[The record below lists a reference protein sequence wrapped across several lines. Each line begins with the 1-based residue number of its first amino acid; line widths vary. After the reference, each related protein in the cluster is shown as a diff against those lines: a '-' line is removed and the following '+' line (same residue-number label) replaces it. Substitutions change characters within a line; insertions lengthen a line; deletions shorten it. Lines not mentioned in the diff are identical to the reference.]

1 MKKLGFILGATCAMV
16 IGVGGLTA
24 SRYGKQP
31 ERDARVIVEVNR
43 NVKSLSKEGIRQS
56 QDAVYHNIREYA
68 TTNVRRTQ
76 SFNELNNAFV
86 MEVNSNDIERIREV
100 PGVASVTVDKM
111 HWAHPLNYDDAV
123 VLGNDDSGQAAIDE
137 NENISAATMKKP
149 EETNDGEGTLV
160 AILDNE
166 FHLRGKTKTDAEWH
180 HEVYDPLDSDVGVR
194 YTFSSIKKVTGLNAK
209 SRKFGSKEG
218 EEGSEYLNSKVP
230 FYFDYGGES
239 LNYGKAG
246 EPKYDVHSDITY
258 HGSHVSSITAANA
271 PEYKGIA
278 PKAQLALM
286 KVFTDYN
293 AKKGIGETI
302 GLTDST
308 GAYDSVILTALEDCI
323 RLKVDGINMSLGSD
337 LDDFDGDSITLKTL
351 TRLSNEGIL
360 SAISAGN
367 SGKTSFASTG
377 AYANWSTDMVE
388 TGILSSYANNASTM
402 TIASGHPTRIFYENA
417 FSVPDE
423 KEGQKNIAF
432 EDQIVNRP
440 GMEDDYRNEFR
451 VSDLFTE
458 TVKSIDYQYI
468 PGFGTYADYGTLD
481 VNGKIA
487 VVNRGSTSFADKYA
501 TAVGQGAKALV
512 IINNDP
518 TASDFN
524 FRCSFGDGFNPTIPC
539 ALVLFKDKEY
549 FVNHPSG
556 AVGIIHKQVSD
567 NPNAYTASSFSTDG
581 ATFDLDL
588 KPEITAPGDNI
599 KGAVPEHAMTNLTQ
613 AEIAEQKL
621 KCYQYLSG
629 TSMSAPNY
637 AGAQALVL
645 SEKAGPIYHTAKAN
659 STTVSNDELDEIA
672 EYRKTVDMRLMSTAD
687 PMKDGEGAENP
698 ETNVRSP
705 ISPRIQGAGMVDL
718 DGAINTD
725 VYLEGLDLQGNK
737 IGKSKIALRNNPDI
751 AKGDIKLSFLAHNE
765 SEETRNYD
773 VTLTVMR
780 PALAQPNN
788 IVTKDYNYKGEVDDI
803 KNLSGMSYFDTDVR
817 KMAVATGSFAF
828 KDAVKVSKDIE
839 YYATEAAYT
848 ADQADI
854 AQGGQPSRKTTI
866 KQGYYY
872 NAANEGVDWQ
882 PLPSFTAQ
890 STKDVVI
897 DTITGQTVSVAPGES
912 TITINPYSL
921 SAEAK
926 KKILD
931 NYNYGCMI
939 EGFVTLKSKENKPDL
954 SIPYLGFYS
963 GTDKDA
969 NASYDSAPVTEP
981 FSFEKDI
988 TKVYPSDL
996 VNDITKSLIG
1006 KDNVNFESMIVAGYA
1021 ERPQK
1026 INTDSILTND
1036 QSFDRLAGFYKV
1048 GTRPSDD
1055 EYTDNPSNDIYIGNS
1070 KQSNTMIIQQFILR
1084 SVKENYFTITR
1095 KDNNEQVYSSALA
1108 DSLFGDSAGH
1118 WALYKSHVDAGYLS
1132 AGYVAHRAFG
1142 IVPLYDEITGEPFAS
1157 GEYELKFNYQL
1168 AATSHWV
1175 SKSYTLH
1182 IDNEAPVVK
1191 TITEYKDESGVNH
1204 VRVYFEEEK
1213 MSHAYIGNYIVDVDY
1228 DADKKMYYADET
1240 KEFVDNAI
1248 NEMSADGNQRLF
1260 IGGVDYARG
1269 TSGCIVH
1276 FNNYKNF
1283 LLGYQMVQGADVDSY
1298 MDFRVGDDN
1307 KLTFV
1312 NTNTGENIQLDS
1324 KYVKTNFP
1332 AVIDYVPTEEP
1343 AEPEPEKTSKKGCGG
1358 AVASLT
1364 LVISIPALMG
1374 ASLLFFKK
1382 KKGGK

>member
-1 MKKLGFILGATCAMV
+1 MKKLGFILGATCAAV
-16 IGVGGLTA
+16 IAVGGLTA
-24 SRYGKQP
+24 SRLAKQP
-31 ERDARVIVEVNR
+31 ERDARIIVEVNR
-43 NVKSLSKEGIRQS
+43 NVKSLSKQGIRNS
-56 QDAVYHNIREYA
+56 QDAVLNNIMEYA
-68 TTNVRRTQ
+68 TTNVRRTKCY
-76 SFNELNNAFV
+76 NELNNAFV
-86 MEVNSNDIERIREV
+86 LEVNTNDIERIREV
-100 PGVASVTVDKM
+100 PGVASVTLDEM
-111 HWAHPLNYDDAV
+111 HWKRTYNNDGFIALDAEAQGSEGSV
-123 VLGNDDSGQAAIDE
+123 E
-137 NENISAATMKKP
+137 ENISAATMHKP
-149 EETNDGEGTLV
+149 NDTNDGEGTIV

-166 FHLRGKTKTDAEWH
+166 FHLRGKTKTEAEWH
-180 HEVYDPLDSDVGVR
+180 HEVYEPLADDVGVR
-194 YTFSSIKKVTGLNAK
+194 YTFKTIKQVAGLNA
-209 SRKFGSKEG
+209 SARKFGSKEG

-239 LNYGKAG
+239 LSYGKAG
-246 EPKYDVHSDITY
+246 DPKYDVHSDLSY

-271 PEYKGIA
+271 PTYKGIA

-293 AKKGIGETI
+293 ADKGIGKTI
-302 GLTDST
+302 GLSNST
-308 GAYDSVILTALEDCI
+308 GAYDTVILSALEDCI
-323 RLKVDGINMSLGSD
+323 KLKVDGINMSLGSD

-351 TRLSNEGIL
+351 KKLADEGIL

-367 SGKTSFASTG
+367 SGKSSFSSTG
-377 AYANWSTDMVE
+377 AYANWTTSMAE
-388 TGILSSYANNASTM
+388 TGIMSSYANNANTM

-417 FSVPDE
+417 FTVPDE

-440 GMEDDYRNEFR
+440 GMEDDYRDEFR
-451 VSDLFTE
+451 VSDLFTN
-458 TVKSIDYQYI
+458 VQSYDYQYV
-468 PGFGTYADYGTLD
+468 PGFGTFADYGTLD
-481 VNGKIA
+481 CQGKIV

-524 FRCSFGDGFNPTIPC
+524 FRCSFGDGFNPTMPC

-556 AVGIIHKQVSD
+556 QFGIIHKQVSD
-567 NPNAYTASSFSTDG
+567 NPNAYTTSSFSTDG

-599 KGAVPEHAMTNLTQ
+599 KGAVPEHAMTNLKQ
-613 AEIAEQKL
+613 DEIHSAEYWHR
-621 KCYQYLSG
+621 CYQYLSG

-637 AGAQALVL
+637 AGAQSVVL
-645 SEKAGPIYHTAKAN
+645 SKVAGPIYHDAKAA
-659 STTVSNDELDEIA
+659 SRSVTDEEVEQIA
-672 EYRKTVDMRLMSTAD
+672 AFRRTVDMRLMSTAD
-687 PMKDGEGAENP
+687 PMTDGEGNENP
-698 ETNVRSP
+698 ETNVRSL
-705 ISPRIQGAGMVDL
+705 ISPRIQGAGMADL
-718 DGAINTD
+718 AGALSTD
-725 VYLEGLDLQGNK
+725 VYLEGLDLKGNK
-737 IGKSKIALRNNPDI
+737 IGKAKVALRNNPDI

-765 SEETRNYD
+765 STETRNYD

-788 IVTKDYNYKGEVDDI
+788 IVTKDYNFKGEIDDI
-803 KNLSGMSYFDTDVR
+803 KNLSGMAYFDTDVR
-817 KMAVATGSFAF
+817 RMEIASGSIAY
-828 KDAVKVSKDIE
+828 KDAVKASKDIE
-839 YYATEAAYT
+839 YYATEEAWK

-854 AQGGQPSRKTTI
+854 EAGKQPTRKTVI

-897 DTITGQTVSVAPGES
+897 AEVKGQTVAVAPGES

-921 SAEAK
+921 TADAK

-931 NYNYGCMI
+931 NYEYGCMI
-939 EGFVTLKSKENKPDL
+939 EGFVTLKSKDNKADL

-963 GTDKDA
+963 GADKNADA
-969 NASYDSAPVTEP
+969 TYDNAPVTEP

-1021 ERPQK
+1021 EKPEK

-1048 GTRPSDD
+1048 GTRPNDG
-1055 EYTDNPSNDIYIGNS
+1055 EYTATPSNDIYLGNA
-1070 KQSNTMIIQQFILR
+1070 KQSNTMIIQQFMLR

-1095 KDNNEQVYSSALA
+1095 KDNNQQVYASALA
-1108 DSLFGDSAGH
+1108 DSLFGDTAGK

-1132 AGYVAHRAFG
+1132 AGYVAHRAFA
-1142 IVPLYDEITGEPFAS
+1142 IVPLFNEVTGEAFAS

-1168 AATSHWV
+1168 AGTGNWV
-1175 SKSYTLH
+1175 SKSYTIH
-1182 IDNEAPVVK
+1182 IDGEAPVVE
-1191 TITEYKDESGVNH
+1191 TITEYKDASGVNQ
-1204 VRVYFEEEK
+1204 VRVYFKEEK
-1213 MSHAYIGNYIVDVDY
+1213 MSHAFIGNYIVDVNF
-1228 DADKKMYYADET
+1228 DADKNMYYAEAT

-1248 NEMSADGNQRLF
+1248 NEMSSGSNKRLF

-1269 TSGCIVH
+1269 TSGCVVH
-1276 FNNYKNF
+1276 FNNYDNF
-1283 LLGYQMVQGADVDSY
+1283 LLGYQMIQGADLDTFI
-1298 MDFRVGDDN
+1298 DFTVGEDN
-1307 KLTFV
+1307 KVTFV
-1312 NTNTGENIQLDS
+1312 NVNTGENVQIDS
-1324 KYVKTNFP
+1324 RYVKSNFD
-1332 AVIDYVPTEEP
+1332 AVIDYDPDQKPVEPT
-1343 AEPEPEKTSKKGCGG
+1343 KKGCNG
-1358 AVASLT
+1358 AIASLS
-1364 LVISIPALMG
+1364 LIIGAPALLG

>member
-1 MKKLGFILGATCAMV
+1 MKKLGFILSATCAAV
-16 IGVGGLTA
+16 IAVGGLTA
-24 SRYGKQP
+24 SHLAKQP
-31 ERDARVIVEVNR
+31 ERDARIIVEVNR
-43 NVKSLSKEGIRQS
+43 NVKSLSKQGIRNS
-56 QDAVYHNIREYA
+56 QDAVLSNIMEYA
-68 TTNVRRTQ
+68 TTNVRRTKCY
-76 SFNELNNAFV
+76 NELNNAFV
-86 MEVNSNDIERIREV
+86 LEVNSNDIERIREV
-100 PGVASVTVDKM
+100 PGVASVTLDEM
-111 HWAHPLNYDDAV
+111 HWKRTYN
-123 VLGNDDSGQAAIDE
+123 NDGFVALEAEGQGSE
-137 NENISAATMKKP
+137 GSVEENISAATMHKP
-149 EETNDGEGTLV
+149 NDTNDGEGTLV

-166 FHLRGKTKTDAEWH
+166 FHLRGKTKTEAEWH
-180 HEVYDPLDSDVGVR
+180 HEVYNALDESVSVK
-194 YTFSSIKKVTGLNAK
+194 YTYAQIKSIPALNAND
-209 SRKFGSKEG
+209 RTFRAKEG
-218 EEGSEYLNSKVP
+218 EEGSEYLNNKVP

-239 LNYGKAG
+239 LSYGKAG
-246 EPKYDVHSDITY
+246 TPKFDVHSDLSY

-271 PEYKGIA
+271 PTYKGIA

-293 AKKGIGETI
+293 AEAGIGETI
-302 GLTDST
+302 GLTNST
-308 GAYDSVILTALEDCI
+308 GAYDTVILSALEDCI
-323 RLKVDGINMSLGSD
+323 KLKVDGINMSLGSD

-351 TRLSNEGIL
+351 RRLADEGIL

-367 SGKTSFASTG
+367 SGKTSFSSTG
-377 AYANWSTDMVE
+377 AYANWTTSMVE
-388 TGILSSYANNASTM
+388 TGIMSSYANNANTM

-417 FSVPDE
+417 FTVPDE
-423 KEGQKNIAF
+423 KEGQRNVAF

-440 GMEDDYRNEFR
+440 GMEDDYRDEYR
-451 VSDLFTE
+451 VSDLFANTQSLE
-458 TVKSIDYQYI
+458 YQYV
-468 PGFGTYADYGTLD
+468 PGFGTFADYGTLD
-481 VNGKIA
+481 CQGKIV

-524 FRCSFGDGFNPTIPC
+524 FRCVFGDGFNPTMPC

-556 AVGIIHKQVSD
+556 QFGIIHKQVSD
-567 NPNAYTASSFSTDG
+567 NPNAYTTSSFSTDG

-599 KGAVPEHAMTNLTQ
+599 KGAVPEHAMTNLKQ
-613 AEIAEQKL
+613 DEIHSAEYWHR
-621 KCYQYLSG
+621 CYQYLSG

-637 AGAQALVL
+637 AGAQSVVL
-645 SEKAGPIYHTAKAN
+645 SKVAGPIYHTAKEAGRAV
-659 STTVSNDELDEIA
+659 TDEEIEQIA
-672 EYRKTVDMRLMSTAD
+672 VFRRTVDMRLMSTAD
-687 PMKDGEGAENP
+687 PMTDGEGNENP
-698 ETNVRSP
+698 ETNERTL
-705 ISPRIQGAGMVDL
+705 ISPRIQGAGMADIG
-718 DGAINTD
+718 GALSTD

-737 IGKSKIALRNNPDI
+737 TGKSKVALRNNPDI

-765 SEETRNYD
+765 SNEARNYD

-788 IVTKDYNYKGEVDDI
+788 IVTKDYNFKGEIDDI
-803 KNLSGMSYFDTDVR
+803 KNLSGMAYFDTDVR
-817 KMAVATGSFAF
+817 KMDVATGSIAY
-828 KDAVKVSKDIE
+828 KDALKISKDIE
-839 YYATEAAYT
+839 YYATEEAWR

-854 AQGGQPSRKTTI
+854 QAGKQPSRKTVI

-897 DTITGQTVSVAPGES
+897 AEVKGQSVTVAPGES

-921 SAEAK
+921 TADAK

-931 NYNYGCMI
+931 NYEYGCMI
-939 EGFVTLKSKENKPDL
+939 EGFVTLKSKDNKADL

-963 GTDKDA
+963 GADK
-969 NASYDSAPVTEP
+969 NAEATYDNAPVTEP

-1026 INTDSILTND
+1026 INKDSILTND

-1048 GTRPSDD
+1048 GTRPTDD
-1055 EYTDNPSNDIYIGNS
+1055 AYTANPGNDIYLGNA
-1070 KQSNTMIIQQFILR
+1070 KQSNTMIIQQFMLR

-1095 KDNNEQVYSSALA
+1095 KDNNQQVYASALA
-1108 DSLFGDSAGH
+1108 DSLFGDTAGK

-1132 AGYVAHRAFG
+1132 AGYVAHRAYAV
-1142 IVPLYDEITGEPFAS
+1142 VPLYNEVTGEAFAS

-1168 AATSHWV
+1168 AGTGNWV
-1175 SKSYTLH
+1175 SKSYTIH
-1182 IDNEAPVVK
+1182 IDGEAPVVN
-1191 TITEYKDESGVNH
+1191 TITEYKDANGVNQ

-1213 MSHAYIGNYIVDVDY
+1213 MSHAFIGNYIVDVNF
-1228 DADKKMYYADET
+1228 DADKGMYYAEAT

-1248 NEMSADGNQRLF
+1248 NEMSNGGDKRLF

-1269 TSGCIVH
+1269 TSGCVVH
-1276 FNNYKNF
+1276 FNNYDNF
-1283 LLGYQMVQGADVDSY
+1283 LLGYQMVQSADLDTY
-1298 MDFRVGDDN
+1298 IDFRVDGDN
-1307 KLTFV
+1307 KVTFV
-1312 NTNTGENIQLDS
+1312 NVNTGETVQINS
-1324 KYVKTNFP
+1324 KYVKSNFN
-1332 AVIDYVPTEEP
+1332 AVIDYDPEKQPEP
-1343 AEPEPEKTSKKGCGG
+1343 AKKGCNG
-1358 AVASLT
+1358 AIASLS
-1364 LVISIPALMG
+1364 LIIGAPALMS

-1382 KKGGK
+1382 KKEKGGK

>member
-1 MKKLGFILGATCAMV
+1 MKKLGFILSATCAAV
-16 IGVGGLTA
+16 IAVGGLTA
-24 SRYGKQP
+24 SHLAKQP
-31 ERDARVIVEVNR
+31 ERDARIIVEVNR
-43 NVKSLSKEGIRQS
+43 NVKSLSKQGIRNS
-56 QDAVYHNIREYA
+56 QDAVLSNIMEYA
-68 TTNVRRTQ
+68 TTNVRRTKCY
-76 SFNELNNAFV
+76 NELNNAFV
-86 MEVNSNDIERIREV
+86 LEVNSNDIERIREV
-100 PGVASVTVDKM
+100 PGVASVTLDEM
-111 HWAHPLNYDDAV
+111 HWKRTYN
-123 VLGNDDSGQAAIDE
+123 NDGFVALEAEGQGSE
-137 NENISAATMKKP
+137 GSVEENISAATMHKP
-149 EETNDGEGTLV
+149 NDTNDGEGTLV

-166 FHLRGKTKTDAEWH
+166 FHLRGKTKTEAEWH
-180 HEVYDPLDSDVGVR
+180 HEVYNALDESVSVK
-194 YTFSSIKKVTGLNAK
+194 YTYAQIKSIPALNAND
-209 SRKFGSKEG
+209 RTFRAKEG
-218 EEGSEYLNSKVP
+218 EEGSEYLNNKVP

-239 LNYGKAG
+239 LSYGKAG
-246 EPKYDVHSDITY
+246 TPKFDVHSDLSY

-271 PEYKGIA
+271 PTYKGIA

-293 AKKGIGETI
+293 AEAGIGETI
-302 GLTDST
+302 GLTNST
-308 GAYDSVILTALEDCI
+308 GAYDTVILSALEDCI
-323 RLKVDGINMSLGSD
+323 KLKVDGINMSLGSD

-351 TRLSNEGIL
+351 RRLADEGIL

-367 SGKTSFASTG
+367 SGKTSFSSTG
-377 AYANWSTDMVE
+377 AYANWTTSMVE
-388 TGILSSYANNASTM
+388 TGIMSSYANNANTM

-417 FSVPDE
+417 FTVPDE
-423 KEGQKNIAF
+423 KEGQRNVAF

-440 GMEDDYRNEFR
+440 GMEDDYRDEYR
-451 VSDLFTE
+451 VSDLFANTQSLE
-458 TVKSIDYQYI
+458 YQYV
-468 PGFGTYADYGTLD
+468 PGFGTFADYGTLD
-481 VNGKIA
+481 CQGKIV

-524 FRCSFGDGFNPTIPC
+524 FRCVFGDGFNPTMPC

-556 AVGIIHKQVSD
+556 QFGIIHKQVSD
-567 NPNAYTASSFSTDG
+567 NPNAYTTSSFSTDG

-599 KGAVPEHAMTNLTQ
+599 KGAVPEHAMTNLKQ
-613 AEIAEQKL
+613 DEIHSAEYWHR
-621 KCYQYLSG
+621 CYQYLSG

-637 AGAQALVL
+637 AGAQSVVL
-645 SEKAGPIYHTAKAN
+645 SKVAGPIYHTAKEAGRAV
-659 STTVSNDELDEIA
+659 TDEEIEQIA
-672 EYRKTVDMRLMSTAD
+672 VFRRTVDMRLMSTAD
-687 PMKDGEGAENP
+687 PMTDGEGNENP
-698 ETNVRSP
+698 ETNERTL
-705 ISPRIQGAGMVDL
+705 ISPRIQGAGMADIG
-718 DGAINTD
+718 GALSTD

-737 IGKSKIALRNNPDI
+737 TGKSKVALRNNPDI

-765 SEETRNYD
+765 SNEARNYD

-788 IVTKDYNYKGEVDDI
+788 IVTKDYNFKGEIDDI
-803 KNLSGMSYFDTDVR
+803 KNLSGMAYFDTDVR
-817 KMAVATGSFAF
+817 KMDVATGSIAY
-828 KDAVKVSKDIE
+828 KDALKISKDIE
-839 YYATEAAYT
+839 YYATEEAWR

-854 AQGGQPSRKTTI
+854 QAGKQPSRKTVI

-897 DTITGQTVSVAPGES
+897 AEVKGQSVTVAPGES

-921 SAEAK
+921 TADAK

-931 NYNYGCMI
+931 NYEYGCMI
-939 EGFVTLKSKENKPDL
+939 EGFVTLKSKDNKADL

-963 GTDKDA
+963 GADK
-969 NASYDSAPVTEP
+969 NAEATYDNAPVTEP

-1026 INTDSILTND
+1026 INKDSILTND

-1048 GTRPSDD
+1048 GTRPTDD
-1055 EYTDNPSNDIYIGNS
+1055 AYTANPGNDIYLGNA
-1070 KQSNTMIIQQFILR
+1070 KQSNTMIIQQFMLR

-1095 KDNNEQVYSSALA
+1095 KDNNQQVYASALA
-1108 DSLFGDSAGH
+1108 DSLFGDTAGK

-1132 AGYVAHRAFG
+1132 AGYVAHRAYAV
-1142 IVPLYDEITGEPFAS
+1142 VPLYNEVTGEAFAS

-1168 AATSHWV
+1168 AGTGNWV
-1175 SKSYTLH
+1175 SKSYTIH
-1182 IDNEAPVVK
+1182 IDGEAPVVN
-1191 TITEYKDESGVNH
+1191 TITEYKDANGVNQ

-1213 MSHAYIGNYIVDVDY
+1213 MSHAFIGNYIVDVNF
-1228 DADKKMYYADET
+1228 DADKGMYYAEAT

-1248 NEMSADGNQRLF
+1248 NEMSNGGDKRLF

-1269 TSGCIVH
+1269 TSGCVVH
-1276 FNNYKNF
+1276 FNNYDNF
-1283 LLGYQMVQGADVDSY
+1283 LLGYQMVQSADLDTY
-1298 MDFRVGDDN
+1298 IDFRVDGDN
-1307 KLTFV
+1307 KVTFV
-1312 NTNTGENIQLDS
+1312 NVNTGETVQINS
-1324 KYVKTNFP
+1324 KYVKSNFN
-1332 AVIDYVPTEEP
+1332 AVIDYDPEKQPEP
-1343 AEPEPEKTSKKGCGG
+1343 AKKGCNG
-1358 AVASLT
+1358 AIASLS
-1364 LVISIPALMG
+1364 LIIGAPALMS

-1382 KKGGK
+1382 KKEKGGKQ

>member
-1 MKKLGFILGATCAMV
+1 MKKLGFILGATCAAV
-16 IGVGGLTA
+16 IAVGGLTA
-24 SRYGKQP
+24 SRLAKQP
-31 ERDARVIVEVNR
+31 ERDARIIVEVNR
-43 NVKSLSKEGIRQS
+43 NVKSLSKQGIRNS
-56 QDAVYHNIREYA
+56 QDAVLNNIMEYA
-68 TTNVRRTQ
+68 TTNVRRTKCY
-76 SFNELNNAFV
+76 NELNNAFV
-86 MEVNSNDIERIREV
+86 LEVNSNDIERIREV
-100 PGVASVTVDKM
+100 PGVASVTLDEM
-111 HWAHPLNYDDAV
+111 HWKRTYNNDGFIALDAEGRGSEGSV
-123 VLGNDDSGQAAIDE
+123 E
-137 NENISAATMKKP
+137 ENISAATMHKP
-149 EETNDGEGTLV
+149 DDTFDGEGTLV

-166 FHLRGKTKTDAEWH
+166 FHLRGKTDTTEEWH
-180 HEVYDPLDSDVGVR
+180 HEVYNALDSDVGVR
-194 YTFSSIKKVTGLNAK
+194 YTYRTIKNIVGLNAAPVDAYVP
-209 SRKFGSKEG
+209 GEG
-218 EEGSEYLNSKVP
+218 YEGSRYLNSKVP

-239 LNYGKAG
+239 LSYGKPG
-246 EPKYDVHSDITY
+246 EPKYDVHSDLSY

-271 PEYKGIA
+271 PTYKGIA

-293 AKKGIGETI
+293 AKDGIGETI
-302 GLTDST
+302 GLTNST
-308 GAYDSVILTALEDCI
+308 GAYDTVILSALEDCI
-323 RLKVDGINMSLGSD
+323 KLKVDGINMSLGSD
-337 LDDFDGDSITLKTL
+337 LDDFDGDSITLRTL
-351 TRLSNEGIL
+351 KDLANAGIL

-367 SGKTSFASTG
+367 SGKSSFSSTG
-377 AYANWSTDMVE
+377 AYANWTTSMVE
-388 TGILSSYANNASTM
+388 TGIMSSYANNANTM

-417 FSVPDE
+417 FTVPDE

-440 GMEDDYRNEFR
+440 GMEEDYRDEYR
-451 VSDLFTE
+451 VSDLFANAQSFE
-458 TVKSIDYQYI
+458 YQYV
-468 PGFGTYADYGTLD
+468 PGFGTFADYGTLD
-481 VNGKIA
+481 CQGKIV

-524 FRCSFGDGFNPTIPC
+524 FRCSFGDGFNPTMPC

-556 AVGIIHKQVSD
+556 QFGIIHKQVSD
-567 NPNAYTASSFSTDG
+567 NPNAYTTSSFSTDG

-599 KGAVPEHAMTNLTQ
+599 KGAVPEHAMTSLTQ
-613 AEIAEQKL
+613 DEIHSAEYWHR
-621 KCYQYLSG
+621 CYQYLSG

-637 AGAQALVL
+637 AGAQSVVL
-645 SEKAGPIYHTAKAN
+645 SKVAGPIYHNAKLAGR
-659 STTVSNDELDEIA
+659 TTTQA
-672 EYRKTVDMRLMSTAD
+672 EKDQVAEFRRTVDMRLMSTAD
-687 PMKDGEGAENP
+687 PMTDGEGNENP
-698 ETNVRSP
+698 ETNVRSL
-705 ISPRIQGAGMVDL
+705 ISPRIQGAGMADL
-718 DGAINTD
+718 AGALSTD
-725 VYLEGLDLQGNK
+725 VYLEGLDLKGNK
-737 IGKSKIALRNNPDI
+737 IGKAKVALRNNPDI

-765 SEETRNYD
+765 SNEARNYD

-788 IVTKDYNYKGEVDDI
+788 IVTKDYNFKGEIDDI
-803 KNLSGMSYFDTDVR
+803 KNLSGMAYFDTDVR
-817 KMAVATGSFAF
+817 RMEIASGSIAY
-828 KDAVKVSKDIE
+828 KDAVKASKDIE
-839 YYATEAAYT
+839 YYATEEAWT

-854 AQGGQPSRKTTI
+854 KAGKQPSRKTVI

-897 DTITGQTVSVAPGES
+897 AEVKGQSVTVAPGES

-921 SAEAK
+921 TADAK

-931 NYNYGCMI
+931 NYEYGCMI
-939 EGFVTLKSKENKPDL
+939 EGFVTLKSKDNKADL

-963 GTDKDA
+963 GADKNADA
-969 NASYDSAPVTEP
+969 TYDNAPVTEP
-981 FSFEKDI
+981 FNFEKDI

-1026 INTDSILTND
+1026 INKDSILTND

-1048 GTRPSDD
+1048 GTRPTDD
-1055 EYTDNPSNDIYIGNS
+1055 AYTANPGNDIYLGNA
-1070 KQSNTMIIQQFILR
+1070 KQSNTMIIQQFMLR

-1095 KDNNEQVYSSALA
+1095 KDNNQQVYASALA
-1108 DSLFGDSAGH
+1108 DSLFGDTAGK

-1132 AGYVAHRAFG
+1132 AGYVAHRAYAV
-1142 IVPLYDEITGEPFAS
+1142 VPLYNEVTGEAFAS

-1168 AATSHWV
+1168 AGTGNWV
-1175 SKSYTLH
+1175 SKSYTIH
-1182 IDNEAPVVK
+1182 IDGEAPVVN
-1191 TITEYKDESGVNH
+1191 TITEYKDANGVNQ

-1213 MSHAYIGNYIVDVDY
+1213 MSHAFIGNYIVDVNF
-1228 DADKKMYYADET
+1228 DADKGMYYAEAT

-1248 NEMSADGNQRLF
+1248 NEMSNGSDKRLF

-1269 TSGCIVH
+1269 TSGCVIH
-1276 FNNYKNF
+1276 FNNYDNF
-1283 LLGYQMVQGADVDSY
+1283 LLGYQMVQSADLDTFI
-1298 MDFRVGDDN
+1298 DFRVGDDN
-1307 KLTFV
+1307 KVTFV
-1312 NTNTGENIQLDS
+1312 NVNTGETVQINS
-1324 KYVKTNFP
+1324 KYVKSNFN
-1332 AVIDYVPTEEP
+1332 AVIDYDPEKQPEP
-1343 AEPEPEKTSKKGCGG
+1343 AKKGCNG
-1358 AVASLT
+1358 AIASLS
-1364 LVISIPALMG
+1364 LIIGAPALMG

-1382 KKGGK
+1382 KKEKGGK

>member
-1 MKKLGFILGATCAMV
+1 MKKLGFILGATCAAV
-16 IGVGGLTA
+16 IAVGGLTA
-24 SRYGKQP
+24 SRVAKQP
-31 ERDARVIVEVNR
+31 ERDARIIVEVNR
-43 NVKSLSKEGIRQS
+43 NVKSLSKQGIRNS
-56 QDAVYHNIREYA
+56 QDAVLSNIREYA
-68 TTNVRRTQ
+68 TTNVRRTRCY
-76 SFNELNNAFV
+76 NELNNAFV
-86 MEVNSNDIERIREV
+86 LEVNSNDIERIREV
-100 PGVASVTVDKM
+100 PGVASVTLDEM
-111 HWAHPLNYDDAV
+111 HWKQTFNNDGYIALDAEGSRNAGSV
-123 VLGNDDSGQAAIDE
+123 E
-137 NENISAATMKKP
+137 ENISAATMHKP
-149 EETNDGEGTLV
+149 NDTNDGEGTIV

-166 FHLRGKTKTDAEWH
+166 FHLRGKTKESAEWH
-180 HEVYDPLDSDVGVR
+180 HEVYDALDSDVAVK
-194 YTFSSIKKVTGLNAK
+194 YTFKSIKNIVDLNANT
-209 SRKFGSKEG
+209 RKFGSKEG

-239 LNYGKAG
+239 LSYGKAG
-246 EPKYDVHSDITY
+246 PQKYDVHSDLSY

-271 PEYKGIA
+271 PTYKGIA

-293 AKKGIGETI
+293 ADDGIGKTI
-302 GLTDST
+302 GMTNST
-308 GAYDSVILTALEDCI
+308 GAYDTVILAALEDCI
-323 RLKVDGINMSLGSD
+323 KLKVDGINMSLGSD

-351 TRLSNEGIL
+351 RRLADEGIL

-367 SGKTSFASTG
+367 SGKTSFSSTG
-377 AYANWSTDMVE
+377 AYANWTTSMVE
-388 TGILSSYANNASTM
+388 TGIMSSYANNANTM

-417 FSVPDE
+417 FTVPDE
-423 KEGQKNIAF
+423 KDGQRNVAF

-440 GMEDDYRNEFR
+440 GMEDDYRDEFR
-451 VSDLFTE
+451 VSDLFANTQ
-458 TVKSIDYQYI
+458 SLDYQYV
-468 PGFGTYADYGTLD
+468 PGFGTYADYGNLD
-481 VNGKIA
+481 CTGKIV

-524 FRCSFGDGFNPTIPC
+524 FRCSFGDGFNPTMPC

-549 FVNHPSG
+549 FVNHPTG
-556 AVGIIHKQVSD
+556 QFGIIHKQVSD
-567 NPNAYTASSFSTDG
+567 NPNAYTTSSFSTDG

-599 KGAVPEHAMTNLTQ
+599 KGAVPEHAMTSLTQ
-613 AEIAEQKL
+613 DQIHSDEYWHR
-621 KCYQYLSG
+621 CYQYLSG

-637 AGAQALVL
+637 AGAQSVVL
-645 SEKAGPIYHTAKAN
+645 SKVAAPIYRTAKEAGRAVTAEETETIAN
-659 STTVSNDELDEIA
+659 F
-672 EYRKTVDMRLMSTAD
+672 RRTVDMRLMSTAD
-687 PMKDGEGAENP
+687 PMKDGEGSENP
-698 ETNVRSP
+698 ETNERSL
-705 ISPRIQGAGMVDL
+705 ISPRIQGAGMADIG
-718 DGAINTD
+718 GALSTD

-737 IGKSKIALRNNPDI
+737 TGKSKVALRNNPDI

-765 SEETRNYD
+765 SNEARNYD

-788 IVTKDYNYKGEVDDI
+788 IVTKDYNFKGEIDDI
-803 KNLSGMSYFDTDVR
+803 KNLSGMAYFDTDVR
-817 KMAVATGSFAF
+817 RMEIASGSIAF
-828 KDAVKVSKDIE
+828 KDALKVSKDIE
-839 YYATEAAYT
+839 YYATEEAWR
-848 ADQADI
+848 ADQADVE
-854 AQGGQPSRKTTI
+854 AGKQPSRKTVI

-897 DTITGQTVSVAPGES
+897 AEVKGQSVTVAPGES

-921 SAEAK
+921 TADAK

-931 NYNYGCMI
+931 NYEYGCMI
-939 EGFVTLKSKENKPDL
+939 EGFVTLKSKDNKADL

-963 GTDKDA
+963 GADKNADA
-969 NASYDSAPVTEP
+969 TYDNAPVTEP

-1048 GTRPSDD
+1048 GTRPTDGA
-1055 EYTDNPSNDIYIGNS
+1055 YTATPSNDIYLGNA
-1070 KQSNTMIIQQFILR
+1070 KQSNTMIIQQFMLR

-1095 KDNNEQVYSSALA
+1095 KDTNEQVYASALA
-1108 DSLFGDSAGH
+1108 DSLFGDTAGK

-1132 AGYVAHRAFG
+1132 AGYVAHRAYAV
-1142 IVPLYDEITGEPFAS
+1142 VPLFNEVTGEAFAS

-1168 AATSHWV
+1168 AGTGNWV
-1175 SKSYTLH
+1175 SKSYTIH
-1182 IDNEAPVVK
+1182 IDGEAPVVN
-1191 TITEYKDESGVNH
+1191 TITEYKDANGVNQ

-1213 MSHAYIGNYIVDVDY
+1213 MSHAFIGNYIVDVNF
-1228 DADKKMYYADET
+1228 DADKGMYYAEAT

-1248 NEMSADGNQRLF
+1248 NEMSNGGDKRLF

-1269 TSGCIVH
+1269 TSGCVVH
-1276 FNNYKNF
+1276 FNNYDNF
-1283 LLGYQMVQGADVDSY
+1283 LLGYQMVQSADLDTY
-1298 MDFRVGDDN
+1298 IDFRVDDDN
-1307 KLTFV
+1307 KVTFV
-1312 NTNTGENIQLDS
+1312 NVNTGETVQINS
-1324 KYVKTNFP
+1324 KYVKSNFN
-1332 AVIDYVPTEEP
+1332 AVIDYDPDQQPVEP
-1343 AEPEPEKTSKKGCGG
+1343 AKKGCNG
-1358 AVASLT
+1358 AIASLS
-1364 LVISIPALMG
+1364 LIIGAPALLG

>member
-1 MKKLGFILGATCAMV
+1 MKKLGFILSATCAAV
-16 IGVGGLTA
+16 IAVGGLTA
-24 SRYGKQP
+24 SQLAKQP
-31 ERDARVIVEVNR
+31 ERDARIIVEVNR
-43 NVKSLSKEGIRQS
+43 NVKSLSKQGIRNS
-56 QDAVYHNIREYA
+56 QDAVLNNIMEYA
-68 TTNVRRTQ
+68 TTNVRRTKCY
-76 SFNELNNAFV
+76 NELNNAFV
-86 MEVNSNDIERIREV
+86 LEVNSNDIERIREV
-100 PGVASVTVDKM
+100 PGVASVTLDEM
-111 HWAHPLNYDDAV
+111 HWKRTYNNDGYIALDAE
-123 VLGNDDSGQAAIDE
+123 GQRNTDTVE
-137 NENISAATMKKP
+137 ENISAATMHKP
-149 EETNDGEGTLV
+149 NDTNDGEGTLV

-166 FHLRGKTKTDAEWH
+166 FHLRGKTKESDEWH
-180 HEVYDPLDSDVGVR
+180 HEVYDALDSDVAVK
-194 YTFSSIKKVTGLNAK
+194 YTFKSIKNIVGLNANT
-209 SRKFGSKEG
+209 RKFGSKEG

-239 LNYGKAG
+239 LSYGKAG
-246 EPKYDVHSDITY
+246 PQKYDVHSDLSY

-271 PEYKGIA
+271 PTYKGIA

-293 AKKGIGETI
+293 AEDGIGETI
-302 GLTDST
+302 GLTNST
-308 GAYDSVILTALEDCI
+308 GAYDTVILAALEDCI
-323 RLKVDGINMSLGSD
+323 KLKVDGINMSLGSD

-351 TRLSNEGIL
+351 KNLANEGIL

-367 SGKTSFASTG
+367 SGKTSFSSTG
-377 AYANWSTDMVE
+377 AYANWTTSMVE
-388 TGILSSYANNASTM
+388 TGIMSSYANNANTM

-417 FSVPDE
+417 FTVPDE
-423 KEGQKNIAF
+423 KTGQRNVAF

-440 GMEDDYRNEFR
+440 GMEDDYRDEFR
-451 VSDLFTE
+451 VSDLFLNATQL
-458 TVKSIDYQYI
+458 DYQYV
-468 PGFGTYADYGTLD
+468 PGFGTFADYGTLD
-481 VNGKIA
+481 CTGKIV

-524 FRCSFGDGFNPTIPC
+524 FRCSFGDGFNPTMPC

-549 FVNHPSG
+549 FVNHPAG
-556 AVGIIHKQVSD
+556 QFGIIHKQVSD
-567 NPNAYTASSFSTDG
+567 NPNAYTTSSFSTDG

-599 KGAVPEHAMTNLTQ
+599 KGAVPEHAMTSLTQ
-613 AEIAEQKL
+613 DEIHSAEYWHR
-621 KCYQYLSG
+621 CYQYLSG

-637 AGAQALVL
+637 AGAQSVVL
-645 SEKAGPIYHTAKAN
+645 SKVAGPIYRNAKEA
-659 STTVSNDELDEIA
+659 SRTVTEEETEQIA
-672 EYRKTVDMRLMSTAD
+672 EFRRTVDMRLMSTAD
-687 PMKDGEGAENP
+687 PMTDGEGAENP
-698 ETNVRSP
+698 ETNVRSL
-705 ISPRIQGAGMVDL
+705 ISPRIQGAGMADL
-718 DGAINTD
+718 AGALSTD

-737 IGKSKIALRNNPDI
+737 TGKAKVALRNNPDI

-765 SEETRNYD
+765 SSEARNYE

-788 IVTKDYNYKGEVDDI
+788 IVTKDYNFKGEIDDI

-817 KMAVATGSFAF
+817 RMEVATGSIAF
-828 KDAVKVSKDIE
+828 KDALKVSKDIE
-839 YYATEAAYT
+839 YYATEEAWR

-854 AQGGQPSRKTTI
+854 EAGKQPSRKTTI

-897 DTITGQTVSVAPGES
+897 DEIKGQTVTVAPGES
-912 TITINPYSL
+912 TVTINPYSL
-921 SAEAK
+921 TAEAK
-926 KKILD
+926 DKILK
-931 NYNYGCMI
+931 NYEYGCMI
-939 EGFVTLKSKENKPDL
+939 EGFVTLKSKDNKADL

-963 GTDKDA
+963 GADKNADA
-969 NASYDSAPVTEP
+969 TYDNAPVTEP

-1048 GTRPSDD
+1048 GTKPTDG
-1055 EYTDNPSNDIYIGNS
+1055 EYTANPSNDIYLGNA
-1070 KQSNTMIIQQFILR
+1070 KQSNTMIIQQFMLR
-1084 SVKENYFTITR
+1084 SVKENYFTVTR
-1095 KDNNEQVYSSALA
+1095 KDNNQQVYASALA
-1108 DSLFGDSAGH
+1108 DSLFGDTAGK

-1132 AGYVAHRAFG
+1132 AGYVAHRAYAV
-1142 IVPLYDEITGEPFAS
+1142 VPLFNEVTGEAFAS

-1168 AATSHWV
+1168 AGTGNWV
-1175 SKSYTLH
+1175 SKSYTIH
-1182 IDNEAPVVK
+1182 IDGEAPVVES
-1191 TITEYKDESGVNH
+1191 ITQYKEKGVDK
-1204 VRVYFEEEK
+1204 VRVYFKEEK
-1213 MSHAYIGNYIVDVDY
+1213 MSHAFIGNYIVDVNF
-1228 DADKKMYYADET
+1228 DADRNMYYTEAT

-1248 NEMSADGNQRLF
+1248 NEMSNGGDKRLF

-1276 FNNYKNF
+1276 FNDYDNF
-1283 LLGYQMVQGADVDSY
+1283 LLGYQMIQGADLDTFI
-1298 MDFRVGDDN
+1298 DFRVGEDN
-1307 KLTFV
+1307 KVTFV
-1312 NTNTGENIQLDS
+1312 NVNTGENVQIDS
-1324 KYVKTNFP
+1324 KYVKSNFN
-1332 AVIDYVPTEEP
+1332 AVIDPNEP
-1343 AEPEPEKTSKKGCGG
+1343 AKKGCNG
-1358 AVASLT
+1358 AIASLS
-1364 LVISIPALMG
+1364 LIIGAPALMG

-1382 KKGGK
+1382 KKEKGGK

>member
-1 MKKLGFILGATCAMV
+1 MKKLGFILSATCAAV
-16 IGVGGLTA
+16 IAVGGLTA
-24 SRYGKQP
+24 SHLAKQP
-31 ERDARVIVEVNR
+31 ERDARIIVEVNR
-43 NVKSLSKEGIRQS
+43 NVKSLSKQGIRNS
-56 QDAVYHNIREYA
+56 QDAVLSNIMEYA
-68 TTNVRRTQ
+68 TTNVRRTKCY
-76 SFNELNNAFV
+76 NELNNAFV
-86 MEVNSNDIERIREV
+86 LEVNSNDIERIREV
-100 PGVASVTVDKM
+100 PGVASVTLDEM
-111 HWAHPLNYDDAV
+111 HWKRTYNNDGYIALDAEGSRNAGSV
-123 VLGNDDSGQAAIDE
+123 E
-137 NENISAATMKKP
+137 ENISAATMHKP
-149 EETNDGEGTLV
+149 NDTNDGEGTLV

-166 FHLRGKTKTDAEWH
+166 FHLRGKTKQSEEWH
-180 HEVYDPLDSDVGVR
+180 HEVYEPLADDVGVR
-194 YTFSSIKKVTGLNAK
+194 YTFKTIKQVAALNA
-209 SRKFGSKEG
+209 SARKFGAKEG

-239 LNYGKAG
+239 LSYGKAG
-246 EPKYDVHSDITY
+246 PQKYDVHSDLSY

-271 PEYKGIA
+271 PTYKGIA

-293 AKKGIGETI
+293 ADAGIGKTI
-302 GLTDST
+302 GLTNST
-308 GAYDSVILTALEDCI
+308 GAYDTVILSALEDCI
-323 RLKVDGINMSLGSD
+323 KLKVDGINMSLGSD

-351 TRLSNEGIL
+351 RRLADEGIL

-367 SGKTSFASTG
+367 SGKTSFSSTG
-377 AYANWSTDMVE
+377 AYANWTTSMVE
-388 TGILSSYANNASTM
+388 TGIMSSYANNANTM

-417 FSVPDE
+417 FTVPDE
-423 KEGQKNIAF
+423 KDGQRNVAF

-440 GMEDDYRNEFR
+440 GMEDDYRDEFR
-451 VSDLFTE
+451 VSDLFANTQ
-458 TVKSIDYQYI
+458 SLNYQYV
-468 PGFGTYADYGTLD
+468 PGFGTYADYGNLD
-481 VNGKIA
+481 CTGKIV

-524 FRCSFGDGFNPTIPC
+524 FRCSFGDGFNPTMPC

-549 FVNHPSG
+549 FVNHPTG
-556 AVGIIHKQVSD
+556 QFGIIHKQVSD
-567 NPNAYTASSFSTDG
+567 NPNAYTTSSFSTDG

-599 KGAVPEHAMTNLTQ
+599 KGAVPEHAMTSLTQ
-613 AEIAEQKL
+613 DEIHSAEYWRR
-621 KCYQYLSG
+621 CYQYLSG

-637 AGAQALVL
+637 AGAQSVVL
-645 SEKAGPIYHTAKAN
+645 SKVAAPIYRTAKEAGRAV
-659 STTVSNDELDEIA
+659 TDEEVEQIA
-672 EYRKTVDMRLMSTAD
+672 AFRRTVDMRLMSTAD
-687 PMKDGEGAENP
+687 PMTDGEGNENP
-698 ETNVRSP
+698 ETNVRSL
-705 ISPRIQGAGMVDL
+705 ISPRIQGAGMADIG
-718 DGAINTD
+718 GALSTD

-737 IGKSKIALRNNPDI
+737 TGKSKVALRNNPDI

-765 SEETRNYD
+765 SNEARSYD

-788 IVTKDYNYKGEVDDI
+788 IVTKDYNFKGEIDDI
-803 KNLSGMSYFDTDVR
+803 KNLSGMAYFDTDVR
-817 KMAVATGSFAF
+817 RMEIASGSIAF
-828 KDAVKVSKDIE
+828 KDALKVSKDIE
-839 YYATEAAYT
+839 YYATEEAWR

-854 AQGGQPSRKTTI
+854 KAGKQPSRKTVI

-890 STKDVVI
+890 STRDVVI
-897 DTITGQTVSVAPGES
+897 AEVKGQSVTVAPGES

-921 SAEAK
+921 TADAK

-931 NYNYGCMI
+931 NYEYGCMI
-939 EGFVTLKSKENKPDL
+939 EGFVTLKSKDNKADL

-963 GTDKDA
+963 GADKNADA
-969 NASYDSAPVTEP
+969 TYDNAPVTEP

-1026 INTDSILTND
+1026 INKDSILTND
-1036 QSFDRLAGFYKV
+1036 QSFDRLVGFYKV
-1048 GTRPSDD
+1048 GTKPTDGS
-1055 EYTDNPSNDIYIGNS
+1055 YTANPSNDIYLGNA
-1070 KQSNTMIIQQFILR
+1070 KQSNTMIIQQFMLR

-1095 KDNNEQVYSSALA
+1095 KDTNEQVYASALA
-1108 DSLFGDSAGH
+1108 DSLFGDTAGK

-1132 AGYVAHRAFG
+1132 AGYVAHRAYAV
-1142 IVPLYDEITGEPFAS
+1142 VPLFNEVTGEAFAS

-1168 AATSHWV
+1168 AGTGNWV
-1175 SKSYTLH
+1175 SKSYTIH
-1182 IDNEAPVVK
+1182 IDGEAPVVN
-1191 TITEYKDESGVNH
+1191 TITEYKDANGVNQ

-1213 MSHAYIGNYIVDVDY
+1213 MSHAFIGNYIVDVNF
-1228 DADKKMYYADET
+1228 DADKGMYYAEAT

-1248 NEMSADGNQRLF
+1248 NEMSNGGDKRLF

-1269 TSGCIVH
+1269 TSGCVVH
-1276 FNNYKNF
+1276 FNNYDNF
-1283 LLGYQMVQGADVDSY
+1283 LLGYQMVQSVDLDTY
-1298 MDFRVGDDN
+1298 IDFRVDGDN
-1307 KLTFV
+1307 KVTFV
-1312 NTNTGENIQLDS
+1312 NVNTGETVQINS
-1324 KYVKTNFP
+1324 KYVKSNFN
-1332 AVIDYVPTEEP
+1332 AVIDYDPEKQPEP
-1343 AEPEPEKTSKKGCGG
+1343 AKKGCNG
-1358 AVASLT
+1358 AIASLS
-1364 LVISIPALMG
+1364 LIIGAPALLG

>member
-1 MKKLGFILGATCAMV
+1 MKKLGFILSATCAAV
-16 IGVGGLTA
+16 IAVGGLTA
-24 SRYGKQP
+24 SHLAKQP
-31 ERDARVIVEVNR
+31 ERDARIIVEVNR
-43 NVKSLSKEGIRQS
+43 NVKSLSKQGIRNS
-56 QDAVYHNIREYA
+56 QDAVLSNIMEYA
-68 TTNVRRTQ
+68 TTNVRRTKCY
-76 SFNELNNAFV
+76 NELNNAFV
-86 MEVNSNDIERIREV
+86 LEVNSNDIERIREV
-100 PGVASVTVDKM
+100 PGVASVTLDEM
-111 HWAHPLNYDDAV
+111 HWKRTYN
-123 VLGNDDSGQAAIDE
+123 NDDFIALDAEGQRNNAGSVE
-137 NENISAATMKKP
+137 ENISAATMHKP
-149 EETNDGEGTLV
+149 NDTNDGEGTLV

-166 FHLRGKTKTDAEWH
+166 FHLRGKTKTEAEWH
-180 HEVYDPLDSDVGVR
+180 HEVYNALDESVSVK
-194 YTFSSIKKVTGLNAK
+194 YTYAQIKSISALNADL
-209 SRKFGSKEG
+209 RTFRAKEG
-218 EEGSEYLNSKVP
+218 EEGSEYLNNKVP

-239 LNYGKAG
+239 LSYGKAG
-246 EPKYDVHSDITY
+246 TPKFDVHSDLSY

-271 PEYKGIA
+271 PTYKGIA

-293 AKKGIGETI
+293 AEAGIGETI
-302 GLTDST
+302 GLTNST
-308 GAYDSVILTALEDCI
+308 GAYDTVILAALEDCI
-323 RLKVDGINMSLGSD
+323 KLKVDGINMSLGSD

-351 TRLSNEGIL
+351 RRLADEGIL

-367 SGKTSFASTG
+367 SGKTSFSSTG
-377 AYANWSTDMVE
+377 AYANWTTSMVE
-388 TGILSSYANNASTM
+388 TGIMSSYANNANTM

-417 FSVPDE
+417 FTVPDE
-423 KEGQKNIAF
+423 KEGQRNVAF

-440 GMEDDYRNEFR
+440 GMEDDYRDEFR
-451 VSDLFTE
+451 VSDLFANTQSLE
-458 TVKSIDYQYI
+458 YQYV
-468 PGFGTYADYGTLD
+468 PGFGTFADYGNLD
-481 VNGKIA
+481 CQGKIV

-501 TAVGQGAKALV
+501 TAIGQGAKALV

-524 FRCSFGDGFNPTIPC
+524 FRCSFGDGFNPTMPC

-556 AVGIIHKQVSD
+556 QFGIIHKQVSD
-567 NPNAYTASSFSTDG
+567 NPNAYTTSSFSTDG

-599 KGAVPEHAMTNLTQ
+599 KGAVPEHAMTSLTQ
-613 AEIAEQKL
+613 DQIHSDEYWHR
-621 KCYQYLSG
+621 CYQYLSG

-637 AGAQALVL
+637 AGAQSVVL
-645 SEKAGPIYHTAKAN
+645 SKVAGPLYHNAKLAGR
-659 STTVSNDELDEIA
+659 TTTQAEKDQIA
-672 EYRKTVDMRLMSTAD
+672 EFRKTVDMRLMSTAD
-687 PMKDGEGAENP
+687 PMTDGEGAENP
-698 ETNVRSP
+698 ETNERTL
-705 ISPRIQGAGMVDL
+705 ISPRIQGAGMADIG
-718 DGAINTD
+718 GALSTD

-737 IGKSKIALRNNPDI
+737 TGKSKVALRNNPDI

-765 SEETRNYD
+765 SNEARDYD

-788 IVTKDYNYKGEVDDI
+788 IVTKDYNFKGEIDDI
-803 KNLSGMSYFDTDVR
+803 KNLSGMAYFDTDVR
-817 KMAVATGSFAF
+817 KMDVATGSIAY
-828 KDAVKVSKDIE
+828 KDALKISKDIE
-839 YYATEAAYT
+839 YYATEEAWR

-854 AQGGQPSRKTTI
+854 QAGKQPSRKTVI

-872 NAANEGVDWQ
+872 NAANGGVDWQ

-897 DTITGQTVSVAPGES
+897 AEVKGQSVTVAPGES

-921 SAEAK
+921 TADAK

-931 NYNYGCMI
+931 NYEYGCMI
-939 EGFVTLKSKENKPDL
+939 EGFVTLKSKDNKADL

-963 GTDKDA
+963 GADK
-969 NASYDSAPVTEP
+969 NAEATYDNAPVTEP

-1026 INTDSILTND
+1026 INKDSILTND

-1048 GTRPSDD
+1048 GTRPNDG
-1055 EYTDNPSNDIYIGNS
+1055 EYTANPGNDIYLGNA
-1070 KQSNTMIIQQFILR
+1070 KQSNTMIIQQFMLR

-1095 KDNNEQVYSSALA
+1095 KDNNQQVYASALA
-1108 DSLFGDSAGH
+1108 DSLFGDTAGK

-1132 AGYVAHRAFG
+1132 AGYVAHRAYAV
-1142 IVPLYDEITGEPFAS
+1142 VPLYNEVTGEAFAS

-1168 AATSHWV
+1168 AGTGNWV
-1175 SKSYTLH
+1175 SKSYTIH
-1182 IDNEAPVVK
+1182 IDGEAPVVN
-1191 TITEYKDESGVNH
+1191 TITEYKDANGVNQ

-1213 MSHAYIGNYIVDVDY
+1213 MSHAFIGNYIVDVNFDS
-1228 DADKKMYYADET
+1228 DKGMYYAEAT

-1248 NEMSADGNQRLF
+1248 NEMSNGGDKRLF

-1269 TSGCIVH
+1269 TSGCVVH
-1276 FNNYKNF
+1276 FNNYDNF
-1283 LLGYQMVQGADVDSY
+1283 LLGYQMVQSADLDTY
-1298 MDFRVGDDN
+1298 IDFRVDGDN
-1307 KLTFV
+1307 KVTFV
-1312 NTNTGENIQLDS
+1312 NVNTGETVQINS
-1324 KYVKTNFP
+1324 KYVKSNFN
-1332 AVIDYVPTEEP
+1332 AVIDYDPEKQPEP
-1343 AEPEPEKTSKKGCGG
+1343 AKKGCNG
-1358 AVASLT
+1358 AIASLS
-1364 LVISIPALMG
+1364 LIIGAPALMG

-1382 KKGGK
+1382 KKEKGGK

>member
-1 MKKLGFILGATCAMV
+1 MKKLGFILSATCAAV
-16 IGVGGLTA
+16 IAVGGLTA
-24 SRYGKQP
+24 SHLAKQP
-31 ERDARVIVEVNR
+31 ERDARIIVEVNR
-43 NVKSLSKEGIRQS
+43 NVKSLSKQGIRNS
-56 QDAVYHNIREYA
+56 QDAVLSNIMEYA
-68 TTNVRRTQ
+68 TTNVRRTKCY
-76 SFNELNNAFV
+76 NELNNAFV
-86 MEVNSNDIERIREV
+86 LEVNSNDIERIREV
-100 PGVASVTVDKM
+100 PGVASVTLDEM
-111 HWAHPLNYDDAV
+111 HWKRTYNNDGYIALDAEGSRNAGSV
-123 VLGNDDSGQAAIDE
+123 E
-137 NENISAATMKKP
+137 ENISAATMHKP
-149 EETNDGEGTLV
+149 NDTNDGEGTLV

-166 FHLRGKTKTDAEWH
+166 FHLRGKTKQSEEWH
-180 HEVYDPLDSDVGVR
+180 HEVYEPLADDVGVR
-194 YTFSSIKKVTGLNAK
+194 YTFKTIKQVAALNANA
-209 SRKFGSKEG
+209 RKFGAKEG

-239 LNYGKAG
+239 LSYGKAG
-246 EPKYDVHSDITY
+246 PQKYDVHSDLSY

-271 PEYKGIA
+271 PTYKGIA

-293 AKKGIGETI
+293 ADAGIGKTI
-302 GLTDST
+302 GLTNST
-308 GAYDSVILTALEDCI
+308 GAYDTVILSALEDCI
-323 RLKVDGINMSLGSD
+323 KLKVDGINMSLGSD

-351 TRLSNEGIL
+351 RRLADEGIL

-367 SGKTSFASTG
+367 SGKTSFSSTG
-377 AYANWSTDMVE
+377 AYANWTTSMVE
-388 TGILSSYANNASTM
+388 TGIMSSYANNANTM

-417 FSVPDE
+417 FTVPDE
-423 KEGQKNIAF
+423 KDGQRNVAF

-440 GMEDDYRNEFR
+440 GMEDDYRDEFR
-451 VSDLFTE
+451 VSDLFANTQ
-458 TVKSIDYQYI
+458 SLNYQYV
-468 PGFGTYADYGTLD
+468 PGFGTYADYGNLD
-481 VNGKIA
+481 CTGKIV

-524 FRCSFGDGFNPTIPC
+524 FRCSFGDGFNPTMPC

-549 FVNHPSG
+549 FVNHPTG
-556 AVGIIHKQVSD
+556 QFGIIHKQVSD
-567 NPNAYTASSFSTDG
+567 NPNAYTTSSFSTDG

-599 KGAVPEHAMTNLTQ
+599 KGAVPEHAMTSLTQ
-613 AEIAEQKL
+613 DEIHSAEYWRR
-621 KCYQYLSG
+621 CYQYLSG

-637 AGAQALVL
+637 AGAQSVVL
-645 SEKAGPIYHTAKAN
+645 SKVAAPIYRTAKEAGRAV
-659 STTVSNDELDEIA
+659 TDEEVEQIA
-672 EYRKTVDMRLMSTAD
+672 AFRRTVDMRLMSTAD
-687 PMKDGEGAENP
+687 PMTDGEGNENP
-698 ETNVRSP
+698 ETNVRSL
-705 ISPRIQGAGMVDL
+705 ISPRIQGAGMADIG
-718 DGAINTD
+718 GALSTD

-737 IGKSKIALRNNPDI
+737 TGKSKVALRNNPDI

-765 SEETRNYD
+765 SNEARNYD

-788 IVTKDYNYKGEVDDI
+788 IVTKDYNFKGEIDDI
-803 KNLSGMSYFDTDVR
+803 KNLSGMAYFDTDVR
-817 KMAVATGSFAF
+817 RMEIASGSIAF
-828 KDAVKVSKDIE
+828 KDALKVSKDIE
-839 YYATEAAYT
+839 YYATEEAWR

-854 AQGGQPSRKTTI
+854 QAGKQPSRKTVI

-890 STKDVVI
+890 STRDVVI
-897 DTITGQTVSVAPGES
+897 AEVKGQSVTVAPGES

-921 SAEAK
+921 TADAK

-931 NYNYGCMI
+931 NYEYGCMI
-939 EGFVTLKSKENKPDL
+939 EGFVTLKSKDNKADL

-963 GTDKDA
+963 GADKNADA
-969 NASYDSAPVTEP
+969 TYDNAPVTEP

-1026 INTDSILTND
+1026 INKDSILTND
-1036 QSFDRLAGFYKV
+1036 QSFDRLVGFYKV
-1048 GTRPSDD
+1048 GTKPTDGA
-1055 EYTDNPSNDIYIGNS
+1055 YTANPSNDIYLGNA
-1070 KQSNTMIIQQFILR
+1070 KQSNTMIIQQFMLR

-1095 KDNNEQVYSSALA
+1095 KDTNEQVYASALA
-1108 DSLFGDSAGH
+1108 DSLFGDTAGK

-1132 AGYVAHRAFG
+1132 AGYVAHRAYAV
-1142 IVPLYDEITGEPFAS
+1142 VPLFNEVTGEAFAS

-1168 AATSHWV
+1168 AGTGNWV
-1175 SKSYTLH
+1175 SKSYTIH
-1182 IDNEAPVVK
+1182 IDGEAPVVN
-1191 TITEYKDESGVNH
+1191 TITEYKDANGVNQ

-1213 MSHAYIGNYIVDVDY
+1213 MSHAFIGNYIVDVNF
-1228 DADKKMYYADET
+1228 DADKGMYYAEAT

-1248 NEMSADGNQRLF
+1248 NEMSNGGDKRLF

-1269 TSGCIVH
+1269 TSGCVVH
-1276 FNNYKNF
+1276 FNNYDNF
-1283 LLGYQMVQGADVDSY
+1283 LLGYQMIQSVDLDTY
-1298 MDFRVGDDN
+1298 IDFRVGDDN
-1307 KLTFV
+1307 KVTFV
-1312 NTNTGENIQLDS
+1312 NVNTGETVQINS
-1324 KYVKTNFP
+1324 KYVKSNFN
-1332 AVIDYVPTEEP
+1332 AVIDYDPEKQPEP
-1343 AEPEPEKTSKKGCGG
+1343 AKKGCNG
-1358 AVASLT
+1358 AIASLS
-1364 LVISIPALMG
+1364 LIIGAPALLG

-1382 KKGGK
+1382 KKGGKQ